1 MGRSLTAGVIL
12 SEGMPREELARM
24 TGAELRERLVAILAA
39 DAAGYSRLMAG
50 DERATLAAL
59 DAARTVFRREVEL
72 NTGRVV
78 DMAGDSVLAVFET
91 ATGAVGA
98 AQAIQNEIAAASK
111 DVPNERRMRFRIGVH
126 LGDVIEKPDGTVYG
140 DGVNIAARL
149 EGLAEPGGITISESV
164 RTAVKG
170 KVDASFED
178 RGEQMVKNI
187 ADPVRAYHVRPG
199 SETFSKSNSPSAEIA
214 RSLQARPSIAVLPF
228 DNMSGDPHQEYFC
241 DGITED
247 IITSL
252 SLWRWFPVIARSST
266 FVYKDRKVDVRRI
279 AHELGARYIL
289 EGSVR
294 RAGDRVRVNAQLI
307 DAETGHHVW
316 AENYDRD
323 LADIFAVQDDITERV
338 VSNLEPQIVL
348 AEGESRRRKRPSE
361 LTAVDSMYRGTWHFY
376 KLTRADMA
384 EARKHLERSVELD
397 PENASQPW
405 AWLAG
410 VHFLSALLGMT
421 GDPQGALAAAVEAG
435 RRSVALDDQ
444 DFFGHAA
451 LGLSLVWARQF
462 DRGVSELERGVDL
475 NPNSAFAHVLAA
487 NGLEFAGRPADAVA
501 HSRIALK
508 LSPRD
513 PLLTFYL
520 ANLGLAHFMLR
531 ELNEAADYYKRAL
544 DLNPANLRAL
554 HRLAAAQAHLGQ
566 MDEARATFQRSLE
579 LMPRADVAFIDATYP
594 FRRPEDRAYFL
605 DGLRKA
611 GLPE

>member
-1 MGRSLTAGVIL
+1 MG
-12 SEGMPREELARM
+12 LAKVSG
-24 TGAELRERLVAILAA
+24 TDLRKRLVAILAA
-39 DAAGYSRLMAG
+39 DAAGYSRLMAAN
-50 DERATLAAL
+50 ESATVAVL
-59 DAARTVFRREVEL
+59 DAARAVFRTQIEA
-72 NTGRVV
+72 NQGRVI

-91 ATGAVGA
+91 ASGAVSA
-98 AQAIQNEIAAASK
+98 ALAIQDELAAASK
-111 DVPNERRMRFRIGVH
+111 DVPNQRYMQFRIGVH
-126 LGDVIEKPDGTVYG
+126 LGDIIEKADSTVYG

-170 KVDASFED
+170 KVRADFED
-178 RGEQMVKNI
+178 QGDQMVKNI
-187 ADPVRAYHVRPG
+187 ADPVRAYRMRPG
-199 SETFSKSNSPSAEIA
+199 SETHAKSDSRVGDIP
-214 RSLQARPSIAVLPF
+214 RSLQDRPSIAVLPF
-228 DNMSGDPHQEYFC
+228 ANMSGDPQQDYFC

-247 IITSL
+247 IITNL

-279 AHELGARYIL
+279 ADELGARYIL

-294 RAGDRVRVNAQLI
+294 RAGDRIRVNAQLI

-316 AENYDRD
+316 AEIYDRD

-338 VSNLEPQIVL
+338 VGNLEPQIVL
-348 AEGESRRRKRPSE
+348 AEAERRRRKRPNE
-361 LTAVDSMYRGTWHFY
+361 LTALDSMYRGTWHFY
-376 KLTRADMA
+376 KFTRADMA

-397 PENASQPW
+397 PDNASQSW

-410 VHFLSALLGMT
+410 VHFVSAILGMT
-421 GDPQGALAAAVEAG
+421 DDPRGALAAAAEAG
-435 RRSVALDDQ
+435 RRSVALDDH

-451 LGLSLVWARQF
+451 LGLCLVWVRQF
-462 DRGVSELERGVDL
+462 DRGVSELERGVEL
-475 NPNSAFAHVLAA
+475 NPSSAFAHVLAA

-501 HSRIALK
+501 HSRFALK

-520 ANLGLAHFMLR
+520 SNLGLAHFMLH
-531 ELNEAADYYKRAL
+531 ELNEAAECQQRAL
-544 DLNPANLRAL
+544 GLNPTNLRAL
-554 HRLAAAQAHLGQ
+554 HRLAATQTHLGQ
-566 MDEARATFQRSLE
+566 LDEARATFRKSLE
-579 LMPRADVAFIDATYP
+579 VVPSANVVFIDATYP
-594 FRRPEDRAYFL
+594 FRNPEDRAFFL